1 LAIETG
7 SNISVN
13 SDSTRKEP
21 PRFFRRLLLKFQ
33 QLRNKD
39 IRALCTQLLSER
51 GEASQTVLAQEL
63 ISTYETLNDEQR
75 LEFFEILG
83 REFGTNEAVLCGL
96 AGDYQQSPSV
106 ATYQALAAAME
117 SPRQKLFLRMNT
129 APHGMETLVTMRAH
143 VGRLLRK
150 HPELGPLDADLK
162 YLFGLWFNRGFLRL
176 ERIGWHTSA
185 LILEKLIEYES
196 VHEINGWPDLRR
208 RLAPDRRC
216 FAFFHPAL
224 IDEPIIFVEIALTK
238 GLVGEL
244 DPLLDLNAPVL
255 APEEADTATFY
266 SISNCLNG
274 LRGISFGNFLIKQ
287 VVVELGNELPGLKLY
302 TTLSPL
308 PRFASALR
316 DNSNA
321 EGFTRERL
329 SRLLG
334 EYAAKLVEEA
344 KKPDPVDALYHL
356 LEDPLSHRD
365 VLARPLHRLALAYLT
380 QSRVKG
386 HLVDPVARFHLS
398 NGARLERI
406 NRFGNARA
414 YGLSDSFG
422 LMANY
427 RYVPEEFEE
436 NHEGFVCEGRI
447 SVSKQLLQEYR
458 TVAGLWSEPKPGKA
472 RATIARNSRE

>member
-1 LAIETG
+1 
-7 SNISVN
+7 
-13 SDSTRKEP
+13 
-21 PRFFRRLLLKFQ
+21 
-33 QLRNKD
+33 
-39 IRALCTQLLSER
+39 
-51 GEASQTVLAQEL
+51 
-63 ISTYETLNDEQR
+63 
-75 LEFFEILG
+75 
-83 REFGTNEAVLCGL
+83 
-96 AGDYQQSPSV
+96 
-106 ATYQALAAAME
+106 
-117 SPRQKLFLRMNT
+117 
-129 APHGMETLVTMRAH
+129 
-143 VGRLLRK
+143 
-150 HPELGPLDADLK
+150 
-162 YLFGLWFNRGFLRL
+162 
-176 ERIGWHTSA
+176 
-185 LILEKLIEYES
+185 
-196 VHEINGWPDLRR
+196 
-208 RLAPDRRC
+208 
-216 FAFFHPAL
+216 
-224 IDEPIIFVEIALTK
+224 
-238 GLVGEL
+238 
-244 DPLLDLNAPVL
+244 
-255 APEEADTATFY
+255 
-266 SISNCLNG
+266 LNG

-344 KKPDPVDALYHL
+344 KKPDPVDALYYL

-406 NRFGNARA
+406 NRFGNARS

-436 NHEGFVCEGRI
+436 NHEGFVCEGKI